1 MQKPTDRWISLEFN
15 NRILIMHLC
24 IIITCTLIAR
34 LALSYSIRQ
43 ASRPFFSQ
51 VKKWCHRSFTQFSA
65 NRPKVWYLIGHMIWY
80 GPYDIIWVILWNNY
94 QKLKRTIHILKYVD
108 WESNPK
114 LLFQIIYD
122 QTYNHDF
129 TKLTI
134 HKFNNRFCLTLTD
147 CFSLLP
153 PQSNF
158 RTYYRTISSYYRS
171 SLS

>member
-1 MQKPTDRWISLEFN
+1 
-15 NRILIMHLC
+15 MHLC

-51 VKKWCHRSFTQFSA
+51 VKKWCPRSFQ
-65 NRPKVWYLIGHMIWY
+65 LIDQKCDILLAIWY
-80 GPYDIIWVILWNNY
+80 DMAHTISYPYHIIWAHIIWVILWNNY

-171 SLS
+171 SLSYL